1 MGRQTCAKLPR
12 HLDKEAD
19 KARAQCETYLKIGWD
34 FIHHRHRHLHA
45 SPFHLQY
52 SQPTRSTHHLASG
65 RFNMSMIQKRQSQC
79 CLDGDVLNPRPAS
92 LDPMLSHG
100 NITTIVK
107 FVTSLVNTVSINFA
121 SQHCCSRVVIRVAM
135 QQIGEALQWADLQA
149 LPRPIVW
156 K

>member
-1 MGRQTCAKLPR
+1 MCMERQTCAKLPR
-12 HLDKEAD
+12 HLGKEAD
-19 KARAQCETYLKIGWD
+19 TEKAQCETYLKILGD

-45 SPFHLQY
+45 SLSICNHSEH

-65 RFNMSMIQKRQSQC
+65 SLDLSMIQKEQSQC

-107 FVTSLVNTVSINFA
+107 FMTSLVNTVSISFVP
-121 SQHCCSRVVIRVAM
+121 QHCCS
-135 QQIGEALQWADLQA
+135 
-149 LPRPIVW
+149 
-156 K
+156 